1 MISKL
6 SAAYERIQRLQ
17 IAPTKS
23 NMEILLSTLAIIQ
36 QAVTYIEKLE
46 GEKKDVSAGDE
57 GRDKG

>member
-6 SAAYERIQRLQ
+6 SAAYEKIQCLQ

-46 GEKKDVSAGDE
+46 GEKKNVSACDE
-57 GRDKG
+57 GRNKG